1 MDNSSKPSN
10 PSSMRVLI
18 RPPQPPL
25 TPSSNP
31 VDPSR
36 TRPSHSFARP
46 SVSSPSPPP
55 PPPNPSQL
63 TGVVVVGFI
72 GRREG
77 DVSQLIN
84 RVVDSDAFGSGN
96 RRRSLPIEG
105 GELRDWFESRAIA
118 YHHDEE
124 KGILYLQMCSTKCPA
139 VSSQWMAGNSNFDS
153 PVEEHEFGDLQGM
166 LFMFTV
172 CHVIVYILE
181 GSQFDVEVLRRLRVL
196 QSAKHALS
204 PFIKSRNSTS
214 SSSKPPLS
222 SSHASPMVILSKNA
236 PPGRGGGIFGRSPS
250 AISVMSGLGLY
261 TSLFPGQCTPVT
273 LFVFVDDFSDMTSS
287 STSVEDTIEASA
299 LNSLGRSPLHTQG
312 SGSVAVLAR
321 SMNKSEGGS
330 RKKLQSSLEGQI
342 RFLIKKCRPLFGSE
356 HSHGGSRGGPASGSA
371 PLLTLDASRA
381 VLLLDR
387 SSNQRGM
394 SLDYA
399 CGLVEDV
406 LNGKATPESLLLE
419 KHSQSGNKEDIMA
432 VKEFIFRQA
441 DILRGRG
448 GLATN
453 ANSGSA
459 AGVGMVAV
467 AAAAA
472 AASASSGKSTA
483 TPELPSLDVW
493 VSSSQIILRGIFSA
507 KHVSIEEQDF
517 RRRKFRQRNGVPP
530 QVEGAEPLDIAVSLL
545 ESGKGMNTKFSSL
558 WCQRVLP
565 AAMDVYMKDLPALY
579 PTSQHEAHLEK
590 ALRFFHSMV
599 KGPSLIQFMK
609 KLEDDCTSIWKS
621 GRQLCDAVSLTG
633 KPCMHQK
640 HDNEE
645 KQHCSGYVFLH
656 ACACGRSR
664 RIRADPY
671 DFETANEFNSF
682 EDCDNLLPAHKLPK
696 VSDNESIQKG
706 SWIIVKVGGLRYYD
720 PYRGLLQSGFC
731 SNQKFLMKWTIVLD
745 KDRQPNDAFL
755 QCFWQG
761 ALSSAAADSNSTAF
775 PAETNSVTKSGLE
788 VQPGERQTQ
797 NETQKLVVDKLKQ
810 DDKRISFGNGL
821 PNLTMKKPFSEV
833 VAGVSANSAFP
844 PLQSKKQSSV
854 IAERGSK
861 NSSRDMTAEKANI
874 DLQKHSKTE
883 ECISTMEN
891 INQSNPV
898 RSVDTNPSVQ
908 IGNNVIQLNV
918 NDGSKSNFSP
928 SLKHIIVY
936 VGFEHE
942 CPHGHRFI
950 LSTEHLN
957 ELGLPY
963 SSSEDSSIPSSM
975 DNLDNRH
982 QEPSSVGQSGGYSKG
997 HRALHRNVNVDK
1009 SREFGAYQNDPH
1021 LVDPLNSLKS
1031 GKKQGQMS
1039 IGVSKI
1045 PDSARHFQSV
1055 KLDDGGQAF
1064 SLLNRNLPVYINCPH
1079 CRVHKNKKDRRSAKF
1094 AGTISQLQRIFVVT
1108 PPFPVVLSANPVV
1121 QFEGS
1126 CQTLDASKYEQQ
1138 LQFSLGCQVVLPPES
1153 FVSIR
1158 LPFIY
1163 NVQLEHKGFHPLNPF
1178 EPQPELTAWLK
1189 KGTTLSVISKGT
1201 APDQLFMNTNDR
1213 VSSSLRED
1221 LLDSGIHLARRG
1233 FLPEPHE
1240 ISVDYIKVR

>member
-1 MDNSSKPSN
+1 MDTSTKPSN

-18 RPPQPPL
+18 RPSQPPL

-36 TRPSHSFARP
+36 TRPLHPFARP
-46 SVSSPSPPP
+46 SASSPSPPP

-63 TGVVVVGFI
+63 SGVVVVGFI

-77 DVSQLIN
+77 DVSQLVN

-96 RRRSLPIEG
+96 RRRSLPIVG

-124 KGILYLQMCSTKCPA
+124 KGILYLQMCSTKCSA
-139 VSSQWMAGNSNFDS
+139 VSSQWMAGNSKFDS
-153 PVEEHEFGDLQGM
+153 PVEEHEFGDLQRV
-166 LFMFTV
+166 LFMFIV
-172 CHVIVYILE
+172 CSFTLSLIKFFVLLTMFILWLVDE
-181 GSQFDVEVLRRLRVL
+181 FRILCCTLLDFIDMDWLVAQFDVEILRVL

-204 PFIKSRNSTS
+204 PFIKSRNST
-214 SSSKPPLS
+214 LS
-222 SSHASPMVILSKNA
+222 LFVIITCIPN
-236 PPGRGGGIFGRSPS
+236 GRGGGVFGRSPS
-250 AISVMSGLGLY
+250 AISVMSGLGLC

-273 LFVFVDDFSDMTSS
+273 LFVFVDDFPDMTSS
-287 STSVEDTIEASA
+287 STSVEDTIEAFA
-299 LNSLGRSPLHTQG
+299 LNSLGRSPLHTKG
-312 SGSVAVLAR
+312 SGSIAVLAHP
-321 SMNKSEGGS
+321 MNKSEGGS

-342 RFLIKKCRPLFGSE
+342 CFLIKKCRPLSGSE
-356 HSHGGSRGGPASGSA
+356 HSHSGSRGGPTSGSA

-381 VLLLDR
+381 VVLLDR

-406 LNGKATPESLLLE
+406 LNGMATPESLLLE
-419 KHSQSGNKEDIMA
+419 KHI
-432 VKEFIFRQA
+432 KEFIFRQA
-441 DILRGRG
+441 DILSGRG

-467 AAAAA
+467 AGATA
-472 AASASSGKSTA
+472 AASASSGKSSA

-517 RRRKFRQRNGVPP
+517 RRRKYRQRNGVPP
-530 QVEGAEPLDIAVSLL
+530 QVEGAEPLDSAASLV
-545 ESGKGMNTKFSSL
+545 ESGKGMNIKFSSL

-590 ALRFFHSMV
+590 ALRFYQSKV

-609 KLEDDCTSIWKS
+609 KMEDDCTSIWKS

-645 KQHCSGYVFLH
+645 KQHCSGYAFFMHVLVGDLEEFE
-656 ACACGRSR
+656 
-664 RIRADPY
+664 RILTILKLP
-671 DFETANEFNSF
+671 TNSI
-682 EDCDNLLPAHKLPK
+682 DCDNHLPAHKLPK

-706 SWIIVKVGGLRYYD
+706 SWIIVKVGGSRYYD

-745 KDRQPNDAFL
+745 KDRQPNDALL

-761 ALSSAAADSNSTAF
+761 ALSSAAADSNNTAF

-788 VQPGERQTQ
+788 VRPGERQTQ

-810 DDKRISFGNGL
+810 DDKRISF
-821 PNLTMKKPFSEV
+821 

-854 IAERGSK
+854 IADRGSK
-861 NSSRDMTAEKANI
+861 YSSRDMTAEKANI

-883 ECISTMEN
+883 ECIFTVEN

-898 RSVDTNPSVQ
+898 RSIDTNPSVQ

-918 NDGSKSNFSP
+918 NDGSK
-928 SLKHIIVY
+928 K
-936 VGFEHE
+936 
-942 CPHGHRFI
+942 
-950 LSTEHLN
+950 HLN

-963 SSSEDSSIPSSM
+963 SSSEDSRIPSSM
-975 DNLDNRH
+975 DNLDNRY
-982 QEPSSVGQSGGYSKG
+982 QELSSVGQSGGYSKG
-997 HRALHRNVNVDK
+997 HRALHRNVNVEK
-1009 SREFGAYQNDPH
+1009 SRE
-1021 LVDPLNSLKS
+1021 S
-1031 GKKQGQMS
+1031 GSHK
-1039 IGVSKI
+1039 VS
-1045 PDSARHFQSV
+1045 
-1055 KLDDGGQAF
+1055 
-1064 SLLNRNLPVYINCPH
+1064 
-1079 CRVHKNKKDRRSAKF
+1079 
-1094 AGTISQLQRIFVVT
+1094 
-1108 PPFPVVLSANPVV
+1108 
-1121 QFEGS
+1121 
-1126 CQTLDASKYEQQ
+1126 AS
-1138 LQFSLGCQVVLPPES
+1138 
-1153 FVSIR
+1153 
-1158 LPFIY
+1158 
-1163 NVQLEHKGFHPLNPF
+1163 
-1178 EPQPELTAWLK
+1178 
-1189 KGTTLSVISKGT
+1189 
-1201 APDQLFMNTNDR
+1201 
-1213 VSSSLRED
+1213 
-1221 LLDSGIHLARRG
+1221 
-1233 FLPEPHE
+1233 
-1240 ISVDYIKVR
+1240 